1 MRLQVFLSNSG
12 VASRRGAA
20 VIIRSGKVSV
30 NGRVVLEPAFQVCGG
45 KDKVFFNSRRVVP
58 RGRIYVM
65 LNKPVGVTTT
75 KKDPFARK
83 TVMELLPDNLSHLN
97 PVGRL
102 DRDTRGLLLF
112 SNDGEFINRLTHPS
126 FNVEKTYTLRL
137 DRRLAHRDKRAL
149 EKGIYLE
156 GRTTAS
162 CSIAIKE
169 KNRLEITIHEG
180 RKRQIKKM
188 FAKSG
193 YRVTE
198 LKRLRQGHLGLGA
211 LPEGKWRFLTKKE
224 MDDAVGRDI
233 K

>member
-12 VASRRGAA
+12 IASRRSAGAT
-20 VIIRSGKVSV
+20 IRSGKVSV
-30 NGRVVLEPAFQVCGG
+30 NGRVVIEPAFQVCAG
-45 KDKVFFNSRRVVP
+45 KDRVFFNSRRILP
-58 RGRIYVM
+58 RKKIYIM
-65 LNKPVGVTTT
+65 LNKPGGVTTT

-112 SNDGEFINRLTHPS
+112 SNDGEFINRFTHPS
-126 FNVEKTYTLRL
+126 FNVEKTYALRL
-137 DRRLAHRDKRAL
+137 DRRLAHRDRRAL

-156 GRTTAS
+156 GRATAG
-162 CSIAIKE
+162 CSIVIKE
-169 KNRLEITIHEG
+169 KNGLEITIHEG

-198 LKRLRQGHLGLGA
+198 LKRLRQGHVHLGA

-224 MDDAVGRDI
+224 IDDAAGSDI